1 MRSALKDILPAPVRR
16 SLLKFGADIRV
27 ARQKRRLTVAMM
39 AERVG
44 VTKVTYLRVEKG
56 DPSVAFGTYAMTLFV
71 LGLGAPFGDVVDRK
85 HDDVGLMLDEQ
96 RLPKVVRPRRE
107 AKP

>member
-1 MRSALKDILPAPVRR
+1 MRSAVKDILPVPVRR
-16 SLLKFGADIRV
+16 SLAKFGGDIKL
-27 ARQKRRLTVAMM
+27 ARQKRKLTAAMM

-71 LGLGAPFGDVVDRK
+71 LGLGAPFSDFADPRT
-85 HDDVGLMLDEQ
+85 DDLGLLLDEQ
-96 RLPKVVRPRRE
+96 NRPKSIRRKRE
-107 AKP
+107 SVP